1 MKEVVRGKSVRPAN
15 LNENEEW
22 FDENPLCDRQLGLIA
37 FTLFVLFQ
45 VVLVAKLDGAF
56 HGIDWVIVM
65 VPYYVFE
72 VAEVTPT
79 YNIYTT
85 NTYTCGISNNKHLNT
100 HHFTQCTK
108 QHIFFNTLMFVHN
121 IRAHKNAH
129 ILMTF
134 YHTYMYFQT
143 TDDIASKISETLHRS
158 R

>member
-1 MKEVVRGKSVRPAN
+1 VNFTFFFFDVILYMCMNIYTIYIYTIEVVRGKSVRPAN

-72 VAEVTPT
+72 VAEV
-79 YNIYTT
+79 
-85 NTYTCGISNNKHLNT
+85 
-100 HHFTQCTK
+100 
-108 QHIFFNTLMFVHN
+108 HI
-121 IRAHKNAH
+121 
-129 ILMTF
+129 
-134 YHTYMYFQT
+134 
-143 TDDIASKISETLHRS
+143 
-158 R
+158 